1 MDNPNALACEAELRD
16 LKGMLKALGDIAR
29 LEIMAMLARSGEG
42 TVTDLGQML
51 AVNGHLI
58 SQPLVSWHI
67 SVLRRWGFV
76 HTRRVGRLVY
86 CSLDRTRYDSC
97 LRLLADLVE
106 TPEEAQQPVQA
117 PASDSSTD
125 MLGTPR

>member
-1 MDNPNALACEAELRD
+1 MRCTRWCERERARMDNPNALAREAELRD

-29 LEIMAMLARSGEG
+29 LEIMAMLARSGER

-76 HTRRVGRLVY
+76 RTRRVGRLVY
-86 CSLDRTRYDSC
+86 CSLDRARYDSC
-97 LRLLADLVE
+97 LRLLADLVQA
-106 TPEEAQQPVQA
+106 PEEA
-117 PASDSSTD
+117 
-125 MLGTPR
+125 

>member
-1 MDNPNALACEAELRD
+1 MTDPTALAREAELRD

-29 LEIMAMLARSGEG
+29 LEIIAMLARSGEQ

-51 AVNGHLI
+51 TVNGRLI

-76 HTRRVGRLVY
+76 RTRRVGRLVY
-86 CSLDRTRYDSC
+86 CSLDRARYDSC
-97 LRLLADLVE
+97 LRLLADLVQA
-106 TPEEAQQPVQA
+106 PEEAQFAQA
-117 PASDSSTD
+117 PAPDSSTD
-125 MLGTPR
+125 MLGMSR